1 MCFRD
6 KKQIREMME
15 KIITIAIVSL
25 LLLFAV
31 ITSIMV
37 FFFFNVGIF
46 ELLGIEYDSWASILL
61 FYGLSLIADAVVTIV
76 LIYIKI
82 NCSKVR
88 HDFRRLHEFILRVV
102 LNFIA
107 IYTIDE
113 YMSSVRISFVAEIIF
128 AIIISTIDILMTA
141 SKRDSGN
148 PRGE

>member
-1 MCFRD
+1 M
-6 KKQIREMME
+6 KPIRETIE
-15 KIITIAIVSL
+15 KIIPIAIVSL

-31 ITSIMV
+31 ITPIIL

-46 ELLGIEYDSWASILL
+46 ELLGIEYDSWTSILL

-88 HDFRRLHEFILRVV
+88 CDFRRLHEFILRVV

-113 YMSSVRISFVAEIIF
+113 YMSSVRISFVAEVVF

-148 PRGE
+148 PRSE

>member
-1 MCFRD
+1 M
-6 KKQIREMME
+6 KQIRETIE
-15 KIITIAIVSL
+15 KIIPIAIVSL

-31 ITSIMV
+31 ITSIIL

-46 ELLGIEYDSWASILL
+46 ELLGIEYDSWTSILL

-76 LIYIKI
+76 FMYIKI
-82 NCSKVR
+82 ICSKVG
-88 HDFRRLHEFILRVV
+88 HNFRRLHEFILRVV

-113 YMSSVRISFVAEIIF
+113 CMSSVRISFVAEVVF
-128 AIIISTIDILMTA
+128 ALIISTIDISITA

-148 PRGE
+148 PRSE

>member
-1 MCFRD
+1 M
-6 KKQIREMME
+6 KQIRETIE
-15 KIITIAIVSL
+15 KIIPIAIVSL

-31 ITSIMV
+31 ITSIIL

-46 ELLGIEYDSWASILL
+46 ELLGIEYDSWTSILL

-88 HDFRRLHEFILRVV
+88 RDFRRLHEFILRVV

-113 YMSSVRISFVAEIIF
+113 YMSSVRISFVAKVVF

-148 PRGE
+148 PRSE